1 MSVTDEN
8 QVDVTSGPDQIFEA
22 TSYVT
27 SDIEG
32 AVKLRLEDDT
42 ADFLPM
48 SLPTM
53 LIDAAEK
60 SPNTTALGVKRDGS
74 WVKWTYSDYLKGKKK
89 FQCIF
94 PLTLL
99 ILMKIIAI
107 SITVPLKI
115 IFFYRCSLC

>member
-1 MSVTDEN
+1 MDVTDEN
-8 QVDVTSGPDQIFEA
+8 QVVVMSGPDQIFEA

-32 AVKLRLEDDT
+32 AVKLRLENDT

-74 WVKWTYSDYLKGKKK
+74 WVKWTYSDYLKGKY
-89 FQCIF
+89 FSVHF
-94 PLTLL
+94 PRYS
-99 ILMKIIAI
+99 MDFNSYK
-107 SITVPLKI
+107 
-115 IFFYRCSLC
+115 